1 MMPPRTVAVRI
12 QSGISVDK
20 GLGVCSA
27 VPDNPAVGANGIGR
41 QLAGSQTRQA
51 VSPAAHTT
59 LPGAPSWGRVL
70 ATTVSLWAGRR
81 AARLR
86 HPWLALIL
94 AVCVVVAAA
103 AVVSVVQVSG
113 TSGTASASRPQAA
126 PPAWARGAA
135 GTVRTQAATW
145 AASQLSSAETVGC
158 DPLMCAALRA
168 HGVAASRL
176 VPVGPDTAGVD
187 VVVASA
193 SAASAASAAGQQSA
207 PVLLASFGSGANLV
221 EVRTAPPGGS
231 AAYQRAVAADLAA
244 RRSAGAQLLHSQR
257 IGVAGPAAAQLQ
269 AGQVDSRLLIML
281 AMLASQHPWR
291 VVAFG
296 GASPGVAVAQ
306 APFRQVIITGPD
318 AADLAASLAM
328 VRAQRAPYQPVQ
340 AAIVRLP
347 GGQGAPRGQA
357 LRIDFAAPSP
367 LGLLTGGASG

>member
-1 MMPPRTVAVRI
+1 MIPPRTVAVRI

-51 VSPAAHTT
+51 VSPAAHRT

-70 ATTVSLWAGRR
+70 ATTVSLWVGRR

-86 HPWLALIL
+86 HPRLALIL
-94 AVCVVVAAA
+94 ALCVVVAAA

-113 TSGTASASRPQAA
+113 PSSRTASASRPQAA

-145 AASQLSSAETVGC
+145 VASQLSSAATVGC

-176 VPVGPDTAGVD
+176 VPAGPDAAGVD

-193 SAASAASAAGQQSA
+193 SSASAAGQQSA

-221 EVRTAPPGGS
+221 EVRTAPPDGS

-281 AMLASQHPWR
+281 AMLASQHPWQ

-306 APFRQVIITGPD
+306 APFRQVIITGPG
-318 AADLAASLAM
+318 AGDLAASLAM
-328 VRAQRAPYQPVQ
+328 VRAQRAPYEPAR

-347 GGQGAPRGQA
+347 AGQGTPPGQLA
-357 LRIDFAAPSP
+357 LRIDFAAPGP
-367 LGLLTGGASG
+367 LGLLTGGASA

>member
-1 MMPPRTVAVRI
+1 
-12 QSGISVDK
+12 
-20 GLGVCSA
+20 
-27 VPDNPAVGANGIGR
+27 
-41 QLAGSQTRQA
+41 
-51 VSPAAHTT
+51 
-59 LPGAPSWGRVL
+59 VL
-70 ATTVSLWAGRR
+70 ATTVSLWVGRR
-81 AARLR
+81 VARLR
-86 HPWLALIL
+86 HPRLALIL

-103 AVVSVVQVSG
+103 AVVSVIQVSG
-113 TSGTASASRPQAA
+113 TSSRTASASRPQAA

-145 AASQLSSAETVGC
+145 VASQLSSAETVGC

-176 VPVGPDTAGVD
+176 VPVGPSAAGVD

-193 SAASAASAAGQQSA
+193 SADGQQNA
-207 PVLLASFGSGANLV
+207 PVLLASFGSGASLV

-231 AAYQRAVAADLAA
+231 AAYQRAAAADLVA

-318 AADLAASLAM
+318 ARDLAASLAM
-328 VRAQRAPYQPVQ
+328 VRAQNAPYQPAQ

-347 GGQGAPRGQA
+347 GGQGVPRGQLA

>member
-1 MMPPRTVAVRI
+1 
-12 QSGISVDK
+12 
-20 GLGVCSA
+20 
-27 VPDNPAVGANGIGR
+27 
-41 QLAGSQTRQA
+41 
-51 VSPAAHTT
+51 
-59 LPGAPSWGRVL
+59 L

-86 HPWLALIL
+86 HPRLALIL
-94 AVCVVVAAA
+94 TVCVVVAAA

-113 TSGTASASRPQAA
+113 TSPRTASASRPPAA

-158 DPLMCAALRA
+158 DRLMCAALRA

-176 VPVGPDTAGVD
+176 VPVTPGAADAD
-187 VVVASA
+187 VVVASP
-193 SAASAASAAGQQSA
+193 SAAGQNA

-231 AAYQRAVAADLAA
+231 AAYQRAAAADLAA
-244 RRSAGAQLLHSQR
+244 RRSAGAQLRHSQR

-306 APFRQVIITGPD
+306 APFRQVTITGPD
-318 AADLAASLAM
+318 AGDLAASLAL
-328 VRAQRAPYQPVQ
+328 VRAQNAPYQPAQ

-347 GGQGAPRGQA
+347 GGQGVPAGQLA

-367 LGLLTGGASG
+367 LGLLTGGASA

>member
-1 MMPPRTVAVRI
+1 V
-12 QSGISVDK
+12 
-20 GLGVCSA
+20 
-27 VPDNPAVGANGIGR
+27 
-41 QLAGSQTRQA
+41 
-51 VSPAAHTT
+51 
-59 LPGAPSWGRVL
+59 
-70 ATTVSLWAGRR
+70 
-81 AARLR
+81 ARLR
-86 HPWLALIL
+86 HPRLALIL
-94 AVCVVVAAA
+94 TICVVVAAA

-113 TSGTASASRPQAA
+113 TSTRTASASRPHAV

-145 AASQLSSAETVGC
+145 VASQLSSAETVGC

-176 VPVGPDTAGVD
+176 VPVGPGAAGVG
-187 VVVASA
+187 VVVAS
-193 SAASAASAAGQQSA
+193 ASAAGQQSA
-207 PVLLASFGSGANLV
+207 PVLLASFGAGASMV

-231 AAYQRAVAADLAA
+231 AAYQRAAAADLAA

-296 GASPGVAVAQ
+296 GASPGVAA
-306 APFRQVIITGPD
+306 APFRQVIITGPG
-318 AADLAASLAM
+318 AGDLAASLAV
-328 VRAQRAPYQPVQ
+328 VRAQRAPYQPAQ

-347 GGQGAPRGQA
+347 GGQGAPSGQLA

-367 LGLLTGGASG
+367 LGLLTGGATG

>member
-1 MMPPRTVAVRI
+1 MIPPRTVTPRI

-51 VSPAAHTT
+51 VSPAAHRT

-70 ATTVSLWAGRR
+70 ATTISLWVGRR

-86 HPWLALIL
+86 HPRLALIL
-94 AVCVVVAAA
+94 TVCVVVAAA
-103 AVVSVVQVSG
+103 AVVSVIQVSG
-113 TSGTASASRPQAA
+113 TSPRTASASRPQAA

-145 AASQLSSAETVGC
+145 VASQLSSAETVGC

-176 VPVGPDTAGVD
+176 VQVGPSAAGVD

-193 SAASAASAAGQQSA
+193 SADAQQNA
-207 PVLLASFGSGANLV
+207 PVLLASFGSGASLINLV

-231 AAYQRAVAADLAA
+231 AAYQRDVAADLAA

-269 AGQVDSRLLIML
+269 AGQVDTRLLIML
-281 AMLASQHPWR
+281 AMLASQHPWQA
-291 VVAFG
+291 VAFG
-296 GASPGVAVAQ
+296 DASPGVAA

-318 AADLAASLAM
+318 AGDLAASLAM
-328 VRAQRAPYQPVQ
+328 VRAQRAPYQPAQ

-347 GGQGAPRGQA
+347 GGQGAPSGQLA

>member
-1 MMPPRTVAVRI
+1 MIPPRTVTPRI

-51 VSPAAHTT
+51 VSPAAHRT

-70 ATTVSLWAGRR
+70 ATTISLWVGRR

-86 HPWLALIL
+86 HPRLALIL
-94 AVCVVVAAA
+94 TVCVVVAAA
-103 AVVSVVQVSG
+103 AVVSVIQVSG
-113 TSGTASASRPQAA
+113 TSPRTASASRPQAA

-145 AASQLSSAETVGC
+145 VASQLSSAETVGC

-176 VPVGPDTAGVD
+176 VPVGPSAAGVD

-193 SAASAASAAGQQSA
+193 SSASAAGQQSA
-207 PVLLASFGSGANLV
+207 PVLLASFGSGASLV
-221 EVRTAPPGGS
+221 EVRTAPPDGS
-231 AAYQRAVAADLAA
+231 AAYQRTVAADLAA

-296 GASPGVAVAQ
+296 GASPGVAVAR
-306 APFRQVIITGPD
+306 APFRQVVITGPD

-328 VRAQRAPYQPVQ
+328 VRAQRAPYQPAQ

-347 GGQGAPRGQA
+347 GGQGAPRGQLA
-357 LRIDFAAPSP
+357 LRIEFAAPSP

>member
-1 MMPPRTVAVRI
+1 M
-12 QSGISVDK
+12 
-20 GLGVCSA
+20 
-27 VPDNPAVGANGIGR
+27 
-41 QLAGSQTRQA
+41 AGSQTRQA
-51 VSPAAHTT
+51 VSSAAHRT

-70 ATTVSLWAGRR
+70 ATTVSLWVGRR
-81 AARLR
+81 VARLR
-86 HPWLALIL
+86 HPRLALIL

-113 TSGTASASRPQAA
+113 TSSRTASASGPQAA

-135 GTVRTQAATW
+135 GTERTQAATW
-145 AASQLSSAETVGC
+145 VASQLSSAETVGC

-176 VPVGPDTAGVD
+176 VPVGPSAAGVD

-193 SAASAASAAGQQSA
+193 SADGQQNA
-207 PVLLASFGSGANLV
+207 PVLLASFGSGASLV
-221 EVRTAPPGGS
+221 EVRTAPPGGA
-231 AAYQRAVAADLAA
+231 AAYQRAVAADLVA
-244 RRSAGAQLLHSQR
+244 RRSAGAQLLRSQR

-296 GASPGVAVAQ
+296 GTSPGVAV

-318 AADLAASLAM
+318 AGDLAASLAM
-328 VRAQRAPYQPVQ
+328 VRAQNAPYQPAQ
-340 AAIVRLP
+340 AAIVRLR
-347 GGQGAPRGQA
+347 GGQGVPRGQLA